1 MLSNLFLFDSKGAGG
16 SSISVLNLAEVTSGS
31 ASFSSLGEDSSSY
44 FRSLHQRCLP
54 GPLVGGN
61 VGNKDLNKW
70 LDESILHCESSDMD
84 FSRGK
89 LLKMLMSLLRIS
101 CQYYGKLR
109 SPFGADTTQ
118 KVSSY
123 GNLLSVRL
131 LRKHLYVLQCSH
143 PCIYAANRKQILLK
157 QQSQNFLHL
166 PRKMAF
172 KMVAMLH

>member
-16 SSISVLNLAEVTSGS
+16 SSISVLNLAEVTSGN

-118 KVSSY
+118 KVQ
-123 GNLLSVRL
+123 LWRFLSVRF
-131 LRKHLYVLQCSH
+131 LRKHLYVLQFSH

-157 QQSQNFLHL
+157 QQ
-166 PRKMAF
+166 
-172 KMVAMLH
+172 